1 MNNFTIYD
9 FKEKQGRGQRKIAIM
24 EIPLYF
30 LQTLLRRLESGP
42 WEDYFAL
49 LLGSKHKRQ
58 NQEATESPSE
68 LQFFSVME
76 LILVIFH
83 LRDPA
88 LAGLNCEEGE
98 HGHEAIVVM
107 KVPPVPFPNMNNG
120 RQIWFN
126 VLKVHSPEKGSF
138 YISYILIKMQM

>member
-1 MNNFTIYD
+1 MNNFTLYD

-58 NQEATESPSE
+58 NQEATESQSE
-68 LQFFSVME
+68 LQFFS

-88 LAGLNCEEGE
+88 LTGLNCEEGE

-107 KVPPVPFPNMNNG
+107 EVLTIPFPNMDNR
-120 RQIWFN
+120 RQVGFN
-126 VLKVHSPEKGSF
+126 VLKVHSPEIALLAFGM
-138 YISYILIKMQM
+138 IANN